1 MAKPWSAVSASSE
14 FKALPPEQQD
24 GARRQ
29 YFDEVVAPQ
38 VPEGDRDLAWGQ
50 FSTDTGMGRR
60 ELPAGVAPSA
70 AGGGRGSVNPL
81 PDEAANPVLQR
92 NKQYAKPAPAAG
104 GYRTTLS
111 QAEESEFGDWV
122 RKNRIPNDDSA
133 TSDYDMRGYF
143 RAMKSGVAGGPSI
156 NANDGMP
163 HFPDTFKTP
172 YHKSFSNE
180 SRYANADAPRWN
192 EQDQLV
198 DKAGRVI
205 FDERKEG
212 QPVPALSNDKG
223 MVVADVTPAAS
234 GDASGAG
241 DGAAIVA
248 AAQPQSSSVLE
259 GMQMPER
266 PFDPAEGARLS
277 NRAVAEATPMPG
289 SPRRAMPEMRASTG
303 LQPTTINTERGQALQ
318 DASLPVRAAFKAVSG
333 AAQGAGGVIRSVG
346 DATGISALQRAGA
359 ETTKGASEFEAGMG
373 DQGPVDGFGP
383 KSPVPYL
390 SNMAEGAASSLAQSA
405 AYASMFGAKAVI
417 PLMSV
422 MTAGQEYDKARTAG
436 LSPAAALAGAI
447 PKGAFEAIGEKFT
460 GLDKVAGAMGTLLTR
475 GATAQAKEEAAKTL
489 IHSGIKEIPGE
500 VITYLGQTGVDLL
513 PGIGLNPDLTMGQFV
528 DGLRDT
534 VVQAGMMGGAMG
546 AGGAAIR
553 ADPRIKRLRDA
564 GETGAADLLQ
574 SQLDKQNTAA
584 SVDNELTG
592 IAPLADFAKSPEFQ
606 ADYRAM
612 RTEGIKPVEAA
623 GRSALTSTFRGLAS
637 TAGMPEKAVNAAMDA
652 AKKVGLDKL
661 PGFLQ
666 RFTASLAAKGLIQPV
681 DGMDTL
687 GTSLEQTR
695 DHAMNAAIG
704 ATLPPEDVR
713 TTMDSVQALENAQN
727 PVSDA
732 QAAELP
738 ASAHVDFAAHDAAT
752 SPLNNR
758 PEPTDG
764 QKEAGNY
771 KVGRV
776 NLHGLNISIEN
787 PEGSTRSGTSPD
799 GTKWENTLA
808 AHYGYIR
815 GTEGN
820 DGDHV
825 DTFIGPNP
833 ASDKVFVVDQVN
845 KDGSFDEHKVML
857 GADSL
862 EQADELYHANYA
874 PGWTGRGAITEM
886 PLADFKA
893 WVKDGVKTQPVGIL
907 DSVQKDAVATESRA
921 QPAINKVAD
930 SNVQDTPVQPLGATQ
945 VKPETAATQTGTPA
959 GSQPE
964 GPATAGAEAGT
975 AALEASRVVLGRNN
989 VPLTEGGKA
998 FKTRLAADEARK
1010 LQPAMRVIR
1019 AEGGFALTEK
1029 TPAQLAAQDKA
1040 ARRLRNPQT
1049 SPAGEAIPA
1058 HAMIAA
1064 AGGLAPAERADMGMD
1079 GNVKIGNRN
1088 LFAGAGKGIT
1098 IERATE
1104 KLVEDGYLP
1113 DGAGHDQARA
1123 LIKRSLTQPQ
1133 YTPEG
1138 TERMAEADKQAK
1150 FEASMAEEDAVAEVE
1165 ETSDNQW
1172 ALLDD
1177 SDIPEVGAASNISEE
1192 DAMRILGYTEQEIQD
1207 ATANRSGLQSQAG
1220 QDRAGTDAP
1229 DAGTPQGGDGQRTGP
1244 TGQDSQSRGAEPAV
1258 TPQTPSTEGVS
1269 ASAPAFPSEARAD
1282 GTLAVK
1288 GDAAAIRE
1296 ALSTIP
1302 AKSLMAMKGGILVG
1316 RTQAGK
1322 AAAILRGETP
1332 KMTAREAAEAGQAA
1346 REAEKK
1352 AKAAAARAKPASE
1365 GLTVGIM
1372 PGNAEPVTVR
1382 DGVVYIGK
1390 YAAQNF
1396 DTGED
1401 VTVPAGATDQQIVDA
1416 LKSGGALAQKQR
1428 VFGLKAE
1435 EAAPTSQPAEVSG
1448 RFANNG
1454 SGLNDAERELRSLS
1468 KDSESPGDVLLGNG
1482 KYVPF
1487 ADVVR
1492 IAREGIDAGAIRPVP
1507 AQLQMRMDLSF
1518 RDVDRILAAAQNPLS
1533 APTKEDVLAQQ
1544 QRKDEGAKAEAKE
1557 KTATENKA
1565 KADAAR
1571 SEFTLTGSDRAADVS
1586 AAGGQGSM
1594 FARDDGHPGRSRPRS
1609 TITFAQPITGP
1620 SGKKLTA
1627 YTWQWKPVEFVDA
1640 RGEERVAR
1648 ISDWEKSEKNAETGR
1663 DVVHQ
1668 FIVDGQSVSLETA
1681 ARMLGYESANAGP
1694 LKATESA
1701 VKTVARLRM
1710 QLEEFK
1716 QALDA
1721 YGVDKAKVDA
1731 MTPPAITGPDDKGWY
1746 NMAETQVRQ
1755 IEPGALREE
1764 RRRTL
1769 IDHWRSDQLA
1779 EMGWRGGTIEGESL
1793 RRQHQ
1798 DLLDRAMRAERKV
1811 GINQEVA
1818 PSLARKGFDADAF
1831 SRMFRPPTAMAVSDV
1846 QKAVDQLSKG
1856 WKSGPTIKVVATPAD
1871 LPIDAPA
1878 DARGLIHDGTAYVVA
1893 GNHLNRDGVA
1903 RTLGHEAVGH
1913 YGLWR
1918 MLGEDGQ
1925 ARFERNLQLAMRSGN
1940 TQLVFGAGTGKL
1952 VKLSD
1957 KVRANYL
1964 DKDGNYTLTP
1974 AEESSEI
1981 AAFAV
1986 ENAIDPATG
1995 QFKPGFGF
2003 VKEVYAKVAEF
2014 LRSLGIYVKFTNVE
2028 LQGMLMAAMRGL
2040 KAGHKLEGGGHV
2052 MVAAARDGAADVGN
2066 VLLEL
2071 GRQDGLFQM
2080 PRSESRDL
2088 TEIAQ
2093 AKGLKVA
2100 PVDRNSTDNKLWMLA
2115 NTTPADAPGVQSW
2128 IVTLPNGKHG
2138 TLTND
2143 KGKVYINVSSV
2154 GEGNRG
2160 NAIYDLAANY
2170 AATNGMKFV
2179 GDPNG
2184 VSPAAM
2190 RRRLENMLSSAIKY
2204 GTTDHLEP
2212 HSDQLEG
2219 NKAIDV
2225 PPLQWTEGD
2234 TLGNI
2239 NAMVAAST
2247 AATEAS
2253 NPVSTSNV
2261 HFDAATQSF
2270 RDGENHRLDDAS
2282 LSAMLGFDGRESGT
2296 GSAGRATL
2304 QRNALFRALLQSEGA
2319 RRAFLEQLRDERRGG
2334 GSGTGGGLKGS
2345 FYARGDAAPRV
2356 DQTAAQSRGKNE
2368 AVTAFN
2374 NASGD
2379 FNPELDAFWLKKGR
2393 QEINGDGM
2401 PDDEYHQAVAE
2412 YANSWRLDKLLEEQ
2426 GWVRRGSSNVSSSTY
2441 FTKYIED
2448 PASGDEKKYEIR
2460 VSDHDDR
2467 HPADFDIEQ
2476 RFQVNF
2482 RDGTAQWSDADLGPE
2497 LSSAEIT
2504 DRLKDILPN
2513 ESTAPDSGGATAFA
2527 RGTGNLFQPNI
2538 WSTPDP
2544 TRTDRVIYE
2553 LQDGKV
2559 DLKRVQ
2565 EAITKSGQQIT
2576 EQYDARLAETLY
2588 PGRVAYRSKSFL
2600 DTEAKPLLEAMA
2612 RNKVEMDE
2620 LADYLHA
2627 RGAKERNAQIAKVNP
2642 NMPDGGAG
2650 TNSKGVLLTNQAAQ
2664 DYLANVKPAR
2674 KVVLDAMAKRVDAI
2688 TAGTRS
2694 MLVDEGLEKQETI
2707 DAWEAA
2713 YKNYVPMF
2721 RDEAENAMPPH
2732 PQGSGFS
2739 VKGSAS
2745 KRATGSTKE
2754 VTNILA
2760 HVLMQREAAITRAE
2774 KNRVAL
2780 ALYGQAL
2787 SHPNPDFW
2795 TTIKPSM
2802 DAAQIGVELQNMGVD
2817 PLTASVGMA
2826 GVPTIRTVDPITNK
2840 VVDRPNPMYRNLP
2853 GAIPLKVNGED
2864 RVLMLNVKHPRGQR
2878 LAESLKNLDGLTQLD
2893 LANSIIGK
2901 STRWL
2906 AAVNTQYNPA
2916 FGLVNLTRDVL
2927 EGAINIGSTELRGNT
2942 TMVLAQVP
2950 LALQGIARE
2959 LANGKG
2965 GFWGDLYRQ
2974 FVADGGQTGFKES
2987 FRDPGDRAKKI
2998 EKELAH
3004 LSSSGKL
3011 TPGNAAHAALDL
3023 LDGFNTTL
3031 ENAVRLSA
3039 YKVALDKGMSR
3050 AKAARLARELTVDFN
3065 RKGRAGREIGP
3076 LYAFFNASVQGA
3088 ERALRT
3094 LKGPTGGRILAGGLA
3109 LGVIQ
3114 AMMLAAAGYDDDEI
3128 PEFVKTR
3135 AFVIPLNWSGKGEK
3149 THILIPLP
3157 LGFLMVPNTGRVLT
3171 ELTLNGGKDMGK
3183 RIFEAIGTI
3192 AGSFN
3197 PLGGGNIFTMDG
3209 ALKTVA
3215 PTLIDPL
3222 IEIGFNKNFAGGQIE
3237 KQGYGSET
3245 DGRPGVART
3254 KESTQRSMTGQ
3265 AYMGISKAINTLA
3278 GGNDYQ
3284 AGVVSPTPERVRYLA
3299 QTVGG
3304 GVLREIEKTINA
3316 STATAHGE
3324 KVKSSQ
3330 IPVAGRFYGEVDDD
3344 QVQMS
3349 RYFEGAKKLKTL
3361 ESSLKAAKQAGDGT
3375 AMLKMIETHPE
3386 IAFIKAQAKVQSEI
3400 SGLNKLAVSTVK
3412 DPETIKV
3419 IDKARV
3425 EKMKAL
3431 NGAIE
3436 ELEKAN
3442 GKVTLGDR
3450 LKSSVKPHMAE
3461 AKP

>member
-212 QPVPALSNDKG
+212 QPVPALSNDKS
-223 MVVADVTPAAS
+223 MLVADVTPAAS

-241 DGAAIVA
+241 DGAAIMDS
-248 AAQPQSSSVLE
+248 AQPQRSSVLE

-289 SPRRAMPEMRASTG
+289 SPRRAQPEMRASTG
-303 LQPTTINTERGQALQ
+303 PQPTTINTERGQALQ

-346 DATGISALQRAGA
+346 DATGIGALQRAGA

-373 DQGPVDGFGP
+373 DQGPVEGFGP

-553 ADPRIKRLRDA
+553 TDPRIKRLRDA

-666 RFTASLAAKGLIQPV
+666 RFTASLAAKGVIQP
-681 DGMDTL
+681 GEGLDTI
-687 GTSLEQTR
+687 GASLEQNR

-713 TTMDSVQALENAQN
+713 KTMDSVKALE
-727 PVSDA
+727 
-732 QAAELP
+732 QAKDVP
-738 ASAHVDFAAHDAAT
+738 AAPEATTAAGTPEAGIAPADVPLDTGNDVRVTPETDQVHTAAT
-752 SPLNNR
+752 SPLNDL
-758 PEPTDG
+758 PEPTQA

-771 KVGRV
+771 KVGRLRIAGMDIAV
-776 NLHGLNISIEN
+776 EN
-787 PEGSTRSGTSPD
+787 PQGSTRRGVSAEGKPWESPMRHHY
-799 GTKWENTLA
+799 GYFNGTLA
-808 AHYGYIR
+808 A
-815 GTEGN
+815 
-820 DGDHV
+820 DGDKLDV
-825 DTFIGPNP
+825 FVEPGTPENYTGP
-833 ASDKVFVVDQVN
+833 VYVVDQIDP
-845 KDGSFDEHKVML
+845 KTGKLDEHKVLIGPRTEEEARAMYQ
-857 GADSL
+857 S
-862 EQADELYHANYA
+862 NYDA
-874 PGWTGRGAITEM
+874 GWKGLGAITRL
-886 PLADFKA
+886 PLPAFKA
-893 WVKDGVKTQPVGIL
+893 WAKSGTLK
-907 DSVQKDAVATESRA
+907 E
-921 QPAINKVAD
+921 
-930 SNVQDTPVQPLGATQ
+930 PLGDLTANTPASQTSQTTTQ
-945 VKPETAATQTGTPA
+945 TAANQAPAPA
-959 GSQPE
+959 GSDAQ
-964 GPATAGAEAGT
+964 GP
-975 AALEASRVVLGRNN
+975 
-989 VPLTEGGKA
+989 
-998 FKTRLAADEARK
+998 
-1010 LQPAMRVIR
+1010 
-1019 AEGGFALTEK
+1019 
-1029 TPAQLAAQDKA
+1029 
-1040 ARRLRNPQT
+1040 
-1049 SPAGEAIPA
+1049 
-1058 HAMIAA
+1058 AA
-1064 AGGLAPAERADMGMD
+1064 AGTTARDATLQTDGVDAPIYEVRPNGSGQYMVGARSNGGKRMGQM
-1079 GNVKIGNRN
+1079 GVTVKEVGGKKYLSIDDVMVRDEHQ
-1088 LFAGAGKGIT
+1088 GKGVGT
-1098 IERATE
+1098 G
-1104 KLVEDGYLP
+1104 LYSHLLDNL
-1113 DGAGHDQARA
+1113 
-1123 LIKRSLTQPQ
+1123 
-1133 YTPEG
+1133 PEG
-1138 TERMAEADKQAK
+1138 IDGVLSEGSWVKNKQQ
-1150 FEASMAEEDAVAEVE
+1150 V
-1165 ETSDNQW
+1165 
-1172 ALLDD
+1172 
-1177 SDIPEVGAASNISEE
+1177 
-1192 DAMRILGYTEQEIQD
+1192 
-1207 ATANRSGLQSQAG
+1207 
-1220 QDRAGTDAP
+1220 
-1229 DAGTPQGGDGQRTGP
+1229 
-1244 TGQDSQSRGAEPAV
+1244 PAV
-1258 TPQTPSTEGVS
+1258 HKKLAQSYEVSQIEGGVVFS
-1269 ASAPAFPSEARAD
+1269 PRKKAHAFPSEARAD

-1316 RTQAGK
+1316 RTQADK
-1322 AAAILRGETP
+1322 ATAILHGETP

-1428 VFGLKAE
+1428 VFGLAK
-1435 EAAPTSQPAEVSG
+1435 S
-1448 RFANNG
+1448 
-1454 SGLNDAERELRSLS
+1454 
-1468 KDSESPGDVLLGNG
+1468 DSEGLT
-1482 KYVPF
+1482 
-1487 ADVVR
+1487 
-1492 IAREGIDAGAIRPVP
+1492 
-1507 AQLQMRMDLSF
+1507 
-1518 RDVDRILAAAQNPLS
+1518 

-1544 QRKDEGAKAEAKE
+1544 QRKEDGAKAEAKA

-1565 KADAAR
+1565 KADAER
-1571 SEFTLTGSDRAADVS
+1571 NEFALTGSDRAADVG
-1586 AAGGQGSM
+1586 AAGGQDSM
-1594 FARDDGHPGRSRPRS
+1594 FARDDAQPSRSHPRS
-1609 TITFAQPITGP
+1609 TITFAQPISGP

-1627 YTWQWKPVEFVDA
+1627 YTWQWKPVEFIDA

-1648 ISDWEKSEKNAETGR
+1648 ISDWEKSERNAETGR

-1694 LKATESA
+1694 LKTTASA

-1710 QLEEFK
+1710 QLAEVQ

-1721 YGVDKAKVDA
+1721 YNTDKAKVDA
-1731 MTPPAITGPDDKGWY
+1731 MTPPAITGPNEKGWY
-1746 NMAETQVRQ
+1746 NMGETQVRQ

-1764 RRRTL
+1764 RRRALT
-1769 IDHWRSDQLA
+1769 DHWRSDKLA
-1779 EMGWRGGTIEGESL
+1779 EKGWRGGTIEGESL
-1793 RRQHQ
+1793 RRQHE
-1798 DLLDRAMRAERKV
+1798 DLTDRAERAVRKV
-1811 GINQEVA
+1811 GIAKDDA
-1818 PSLARKGFDADAF
+1818 PALARKGFDADAF
-1831 SRMFRPPTAMAVSDV
+1831 SRMFRPPTAMAVTDV
-1846 QKAVDQLSKG
+1846 QKAVDQLAKG

-1871 LPIDAPA
+1871 LPITAPA
-1878 DARGLIHDGTAYVVA
+1878 DARGLIHNGTAYVVA
-1893 GNHLNRDGVA
+1893 RNHINRDGVA

-1986 ENAIDPATG
+1986 ENAVDPATG

-2040 KAGHKLEGGGHV
+2040 KAGHKLEGGGQV

-2170 AATNGMKFV
+2170 AATNGLQFI

-2190 RRRLENMLSSAIKY
+2190 RRRLENMLSSAVKY
-2204 GTTDHLEP
+2204 GTTDHLAP
-2212 HSDQLEG
+2212 HPDQLEG
-2219 NKAIDV
+2219 NKAIGV

-2234 TLGNI
+2234 TVGNI

-2688 TAGTRS
+2688 TAGTRNL
-2694 MLVDEGLEKQETI
+2694 LVTEGLEKQDTI

-2721 RDEAENAMPPH
+2721 RDEAETGFPPH
-2732 PQGSGFS
+2732 PQGSGFA

-2795 TTIKPSM
+2795 TTIRPGM
-2802 DAAQIGVELQNMGVD
+2802 DAAAIGAELQSMGVD
-2817 PLTASVGMA
+2817 PMTAEVGMK
-2826 GVPTIRTVDPITNK
+2826 GVPTIRTVSSLTGK
-2840 VVDRPNPMYRNLP
+2840 VVDAPNPMYRNLP

-2864 RVLMLNVKHPRGQR
+2864 RVLMLNVEGERGRR

-2893 LANSIIGK
+2893 LAGSIVGQ

-2927 EGAINIGSTELRGNT
+2927 EGALNVGSTELRGNST
-2942 TMVLAQVP
+2942 RVLAQVP
-2950 LALQGIARE
+2950 LAIQGIARE
-2959 LANGKG
+2959 LSADGKG
-2965 GFWGDLYRQ
+2965 GSWGKLYKQ
-2974 FVADGGQTGFKES
+2974 FVADGGQTGFKEN
-2987 FRDPGDRAKKI
+2987 FRDPNERARAV
-2998 EKELAH
+2998 EKELQRMHSA
-3004 LSSSGKL
+3004 GKL
-3011 TPGNAAHAALDL
+3011 TAGNAAHAALDL

-3039 YKVALDKGMSR
+3039 YKVALDKGISR

-3094 LKGPTGGRILAGGLA
+3094 LKGPTGRRILAGGLA

-3254 KESTQRSMTGQ
+3254 KESTQRSTTGQ
-3265 AYMGISKAINTLA
+3265 VYMGISKAINTLA

-3284 AGVVSPTPERVRYLA
+3284 GGVVSPTPERVRYLA

-3316 STATAHGE
+3316 STATARGE

-3361 ESSLKAAKQAGDGT
+3361 ESSLKAAKQAGDVT